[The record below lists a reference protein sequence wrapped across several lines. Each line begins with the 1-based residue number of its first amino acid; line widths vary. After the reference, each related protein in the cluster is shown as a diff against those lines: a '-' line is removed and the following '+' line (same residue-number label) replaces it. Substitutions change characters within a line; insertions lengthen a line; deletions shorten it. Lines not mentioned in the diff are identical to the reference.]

1 MYWTSEHDVL
11 LCREVVSENPFKTRK
26 GSSQRS
32 EIWDRIAN
40 TLNTCSK
47 PVFAVDKRSVRDHVG
62 ILINRIK
69 KKLRAEERSSGIA
82 PPEPTELENLV
93 EEIMALEET
102 ADAEMRDDD
111 ESVKGKAVGEIS
123 IPHKFGFSEIS
134 APQSPLPS
142 CMLVLNLIL
151 INVLLSFLF

>member
-11 LCREVVSENPFKTRK
+11 LCREVVSETDPFKTRK

-32 EIWDRIAN
+32 EIWDKIAN
-40 TLNTCSK
+40 TLNICPKS
-47 PVFAVDKRSVRDHVG
+47 VFAVDKRSVRDHVG

-82 PPEPTELENLV
+82 PPEPTELENLI

-102 ADAEMRDDD
+102 ADAEMKEDD
-111 ESVKGKAVGEIS
+111 ESVKGKAEKEKAKATDIRL
-123 IPHKFGFSEIS
+123 KALEKMSETKKRHQ
-134 APQSPLPS
+134 AK
-142 CMLVLNLIL
+142 MNRKK
-151 INVLLSFLF
+151 

>member
-1 MYWTSEHDVL
+1 MFFIEKKENRLFFFSRSNVMYSTSEHDVL

-40 TLNTCSK
+40 TLNICLK

-69 KKLRAEERSSGIA
+69 KKLRAEERSSVSRR
-82 PPEPTELENLV
+82 PSRQNLK
-93 EEIMALEET
+93 T
-102 ADAEMRDDD
+102 
-111 ESVKGKAVGEIS
+111 
-123 IPHKFGFSEIS
+123 
-134 APQSPLPS
+134 
-142 CMLVLNLIL
+142 
-151 INVLLSFLF
+151 